1 MYPTKTDQIGGIFIH
16 NEVLDLKKS
25 GIEVRVVVSSLAVP
39 PFSKKYTLLKSPLID
54 PSFAIKRLYFSAP
67 NWSFPFIAG
76 YSISRILMD
85 EVKHFK
91 PDIVH
96 IHTGFPCSLSLLYA
110 KRLNCPVV
118 ITLHGSDWYKAVLKT
133 STANN
138 LNKALIKANS
148 IIAVGN
154 KLRSSILKDI
164 PEIENKLITR
174 HHGINVD
181 NFPLTTNRIPF
192 KTKLGLDSGK
202 PLLLT
207 IANRSPEKGLDFLL
221 ESIAEHE
228 ILKKTPLV
236 IIGKRGSESYE
247 LKLQQIIQENNLDLV
262 DIKDAIPH
270 HELSDW
276 YRAADVYI
284 QPSKSEGFGIA
295 IIEAAAT
302 GCPVVATT
310 CGGPEETVTPAIG
323 SLVNFGD
330 KEALANHII
339 TMLHNKNWDGAKER
353 AEIISR
359 FNKEE
364 KTKSLINH
372 YNKVLNEYHTEQ
384 KK

>member
-1 MYPTKTDQIGGIFIH
+1 MYPTKADQVGGIFIR
-16 NEVLDLKKS
+16 NEVLELKKS
-25 GIEVRVVVSSLAVP
+25 GIDVRVVVPSLAVP
-39 PFSKKYTLLKSPLID
+39 PFSKKYALLKSPLID
-54 PSFAIKRLYFSAP
+54 PSFAKKRLFFSAP

-85 EVKHFK
+85 GVKHFK
-91 PDIVH
+91 PDIIH

-110 KRLNCPVV
+110 KRVNCPVV

-133 STANN
+133 STASKLKSA
-138 LNKALIKANS
+138 LNKADS
-148 IIAVGN
+148 IITVGN
-154 KLRSSILKDI
+154 QLRSSILKDI

-192 KTKLGLDSGK
+192 KTKLGLDTGK

-207 IANRSPEKGLDFLL
+207 IANRSQEKGLDFLL

-236 IIGKRGSESYE
+236 IIGKRGSSSYE

-270 HELSDW
+270 HELLDW
-276 YRAADVYI
+276 YSAADVYI

-310 CGGPEETVTPAIG
+310 CGGPEETVTSAVG

-339 TMLHNKNWDGAKER
+339 TMLRNKNWDGAKER
-353 AEIISR
+353 AEIITR